1 MSDNFPPESGG
12 IGSRGSRS
20 PFRKNFAS
28 VRKNREFNYLFKKGQ
43 NLVTYAFVCYYKPN
57 KRRTGRLGVMA
68 SKKIGNA
75 VKRNRARRIIKE
87 AFRLANPLFLEKTDK
102 RYDFIFVA
110 RGKTPELDSKQIY
123 GLLIKQLLP
132 KL

>member
-1 MSDNFPPESGG
+1 MDSGFPPQSGG
-12 IGSRGSRS
+12 R
-20 PFRKNFAS
+20 F
-28 VRKNREFNYLFKKGQ
+28 VREMRLKKNREFQYLFKKGE
-43 NLVTYAFVCYYKPN
+43 NLVTYAFVCYYKPS
-57 KRRTGRLGVMA
+57 RRRVSRIGVTA

-75 VKRNRARRIIKE
+75 VKRNRARRLIKE
-87 AFRLANPLFLEKTDK
+87 AFRLASPLFAARTDK
-102 RYDFIFVA
+102 RYDFVFVA